1 MNVNAYEKQLRS
13 KYMNVLGPPGN
24 FRGDLKI
31 SNQNTLGGGDLSK
44 ELNLGGGVK
53 FKEGPKIFGGL

>member
-31 SNQNTLGGGDLSK
+31 SNQNTWGGGGGPEQRIK
-44 ELNLGGGVK
+44 FGGG
-53 FKEGPKIFGGL
+53 F

>member
-31 SNQNTLGGGDLSK
+31 SNQNTWGGGP
-44 ELNLGGGVK
+44 EQRIK
-53 FKEGPKIFGGL
+53 FGWGS

>member
-1 MNVNAYEKQLRS
+1 MNVNAYEKQLRF

-31 SNQNTLGGGDLSK
+31 SNQNTWGGGGP
-44 ELNLGGGVK
+44 EQRIK
-53 FKEGPKIFGGL
+53 FGWGS

>member
-31 SNQNTLGGGDLSK
+31 SNQNTWGGG
-44 ELNLGGGVK
+44 GGPEQKIK
-53 FKEGPKIFGGL
+53 FGWGS

>member
-31 SNQNTLGGGDLSK
+31 SNQNTWGGGALSK

-53 FKEGPKIFGGL
+53 FKEGPKILGGL

>member
-24 FRGDLKI
+24 FRGDLKFQTKI
-31 SNQNTLGGGDLSK
+31 LGGGGDLSK
-44 ELNLGGGVK
+44 
-53 FKEGPKIFGGL
+53 